1 MGHYVRPLVPFGSV
15 RSRAQTVLLLV
26 LTAFTLY
33 LASSI
38 LLTFL
43 SPIAWALAFSVVSY
57 PLFTKLVSY
66 VQNRTLASVL
76 MVLGLSIMG
85 LLPAVW
91 VAERLVIAGLD
102 GLHTLL
108 PLVERGEWAGSL
120 KRYPILAQNITWI
133 ESTFH
138 LQDTSREILEKV
150 RRGIPSLVTA
160 SLWGIVQGMLIMFI
174 AFLLFRDGRLLMRYT
189 EGLLPLHRGETRHLI
204 NRMSDTIHATLF
216 GMIAVALLQGGLGG
230 LMFWWLGLPAPLIWG
245 TIMTLLAVVPYLGTF
260 IVWIPVAFYFALQ
273 GQWTSAAILVVWGSI
288 VIGLSDNLLYPFL
301 VGKRLHYHTLVV
313 FFFLLGGIVLFGTAG
328 VVLGPMILALSDGL
342 VQVCRVRLE
351 LEGSNQ
357 G

>member
-1 MGHYVRPLVPFGSV
+1 
-15 RSRAQTVLLLV
+15 
-26 LTAFTLY
+26 
-33 LASSI
+33 
-38 LLTFL
+38 
-43 SPIAWALAFSVVSY
+43 
-57 PLFTKLVSY
+57 
-66 VQNRTLASVL
+66 

-174 AFLLFRDGRLLMRYT
+174 AFFLFRDGRLLMRYT